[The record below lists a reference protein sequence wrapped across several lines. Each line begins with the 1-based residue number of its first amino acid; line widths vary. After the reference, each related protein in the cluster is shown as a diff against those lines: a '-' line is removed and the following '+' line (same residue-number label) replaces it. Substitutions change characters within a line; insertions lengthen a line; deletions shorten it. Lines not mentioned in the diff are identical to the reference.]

1 MAEFLRWNNG
11 RLSFGFG
18 VRLQVDDKEWIDQVV
33 KGEDIVQR
41 EDMHM
46 CDLVQKGLASPAYD
60 VGRWAS
66 PCYLVKLN
74 ACAEVEP
81 Y

>member
-1 MAEFLRWNNG
+1 MVAIFLR
-11 RLSFGFG
+11 LLPLIACCSHGFHQ
-18 VRLQVDDKEWIDQVV
+18 LQVDDQEWIDQVV

-60 VGRWAS
+60 VGR
-66 PCYLVKLN
+66 
-74 ACAEVEP
+74 
-81 Y
+81 